1 MKENDF
7 ISQAIQRARGLR
19 AVVIKAIAAEKELE
33 DFERKEAD
41 YEASDERMEDLVSSA
56 FSEASS
62 AEPRGMVEPGTA
74 VELLA
79 QIDTLIYSLMDMK
92 PAGEGWRDEDAY
104 EKKEVMKLKEI
115 VGTNEANKL
124 GFILAQSA

>member
-1 MKENDF
+1 M
-7 ISQAIQRARGLR
+7 
-19 AVVIKAIAAEKELE
+19 VIKAIAAEKELE

-41 YEASDERMEDLVSSA
+41 YEDSDERMEDIVSS

-62 AEPRGMVEPGTA
+62 DEASMPGTA

-79 QIDTLIYSLMDMK
+79 QIDQLIYSLMDME

-115 VGTNEANKL
+115 VGADEANKL
-124 GFILAQSA
+124 GFVLAHPI

>member
-1 MKENDF
+1 M
-7 ISQAIQRARGLR
+7 
-19 AVVIKAIAAEKELE
+19 VIKAIAAEKELE

-56 FSEASS
+56 FSEGSE
-62 AEPRGMVEPGTA
+62 EPRGMVEPGTA

-104 EKKEVMKLKEI
+104 ERKEVMKLKEI

-124 GFILAQSA
+124 GFVLAHPI

>member
-1 MKENDF
+1 M
-7 ISQAIQRARGLR
+7 
-19 AVVIKAIAAEKELE
+19 VIKAIAAEKELE

-56 FSEASS
+56 FSEAS
-62 AEPRGMVEPGTA
+62 EPRGMVEPGTA

-104 EKKEVMKLKEI
+104 ERKEVMKLKEI

-124 GFILAQSA
+124 GFVLAHPI